1 MLTSFGSQIEDLRAY
16 GCGSG
21 AVGIIG
27 HGGGAGRCGN
37 ISNQTKINFK

>member
-1 MLTSFGSQIEDLRAY
+1 MLTSFGSQIEDLRAC

-27 HGGGAGRCGN
+27 HGGGAGRHGN